1 MTEKGNKMAEEG
13 NNMMTAQETDGT
25 AAGNGGGGWR
35 FFDRVK
41 GDKVVWIVVLLLIM
55 ISLTTISGSTSLLAL
70 STKTTRISLLNKHL
84 LVCAGGLAL
93 IFFCYFC
100 ISMKWFERLSKYGFM
115 LSALLLLPLLLRK
128 HVNFEPY
135 FMAEYLNGAY
145 RTIRVYG
152 IQIHVFEIVKVAM
165 VMYLAW
171 ACKTYRSDAF
181 KFSKKLASI
190 RTGGEHEKAPFAFME
205 TRLAQFVFYIMI
217 PIAVTAM
224 MILPGG
230 NSSAIFIGLVMGAT
244 MVIGRVEFKYVVLT
258 AVVGLALL
266 GGAYGIYKATDG
278 KVFERIGTAL
288 ERSKD
293 TPTPDEL
300 FKVMD
305 EQGEKSEDYKKT
317 LKKMQQPYSAKIAIH
332 EGGLLGK
339 GIGGSTQK
347 YVVPQMYGDFMFSFI
362 LEETGLL
369 GGIAIIILYLSLL
382 ARGTI
387 IVSNSDDE
395 FAKTAA
401 GGLVLL
407 IAGQAFMHIMI
418 NLDMGPLT
426 GQTLPMISHGSNS
439 FLCFS
444 IAFGIIL
451 AMSKTAKKK
460 TAEEERKIDIEQ
472 GRPAEE
478 EISSDTGDF

>member
-1 MTEKGNKMAEEG
+1 MEEEV
-13 NNMMTAQETDGT
+13 NNMTAQETGES
-25 AAGNGGGGWR
+25 AAGKEGGGWR

-55 ISLTTISGSTSLLAL
+55 ISLTAISGSTSLLAL
-70 STKTTRISLLNKHL
+70 QNGTTRVSLFTRHL

-93 IFFCYFC
+93 IFFCYFVP
-100 ISMKWFERLSKYGFM
+100 SMKWFEKLSKYGF
-115 LSALLLLPLLLRK
+115 LVSFLLLVPLLLREHFNIANIIK
-128 HVNFEPY
+128 
-135 FMAEYLNGAY
+135 AEYLNGAW
-145 RTIRVYG
+145 RVIRVWKF
-152 IQIHVFEIVKVAM
+152 QINVFEVVKVAM

-171 ACKTYRSDAF
+171 ACKTYRNDGF
-181 KFSKKLASI
+181 TLSKKIAAI
-190 RTGGEHEKAPFAFME
+190 RTGKEHDKTPFSFMN
-205 TRLAQFVFYIMI
+205 TRLGQLVFYIVI
-217 PIAVTAM
+217 PIATTAM

-244 MVIGRVEFKYVVLT
+244 MVIGRVEFKYILLT
-258 AVVGLALL
+258 LVVGVTLL
-266 GGAYGIYKATDG
+266 GSAYGLYKLSDG
-278 KVFERIGTAL
+278 HLFTRIGTGL

-293 TPTPDEL
+293 DPTPDDL
-300 FKVMD
+300 FRIKD
-305 EQGEKSEDYKKT
+305 EKGENSTEYKKA
-317 LKKMQQPYSAKIAIH
+317 LQKMQQPYSAKIAIH
-332 EGGLLGK
+332 EGGLFGK

-347 YVVPQMYGDFMFSFI
+347 YVVPQIYGDFMFSFI

-387 IVSNSDDE
+387 IVSNSDDD

-407 IAGQAFMHIMI
+407 IAGQAFMHILI

-426 GQTLPMISHGSNS
+426 GQTLPMISHGSGS

-444 IAFGIIL
+444 LAFGIIL
-451 AMSKTAKKK
+451 AMSKTAKNK
-460 TAEEERKIDIEQ
+460 TAAEERKIDLEH

-478 EISSDTGDF
+478 EISADTGDF

>member
-1 MTEKGNKMAEEG
+1 MAEDR
-13 NNMMTAQETDGT
+13 NNTMTAQETGGT
-25 AAGNGGGGWR
+25 ADGKGGGSWR

-55 ISLTTISGSTSLLAL
+55 ISLISISGSTSLLAL
-70 STKTTRISLLNKHL
+70 STKTTRISLLNKQL
-84 LVCAGGLAL
+84 LVCAAGLAV

-100 ISMKWFERLSKYGFM
+100 VSMKWFERLSKCGF
-115 LSALLLLPLLLRK
+115 LVSFLLLGALLLRGRF
-128 HVNFEPY
+128 NFGDN
-135 FMAEYLNGAY
+135 FKAEYLNEAW
-145 RTIRVYG
+145 RTIRLFG
-152 IQIHVFEIVKVAM
+152 IQIHVFEVVKVAM

-171 ACKTYRSDAF
+171 ACKAFRNDTF
-181 KFSKKLASI
+181 KFSKKLAAI
-190 RTGGEHEKAPFAFME
+190 RTGENHEKAPFAFMK
-205 TRLAQFVFYIMI
+205 TGLAQFVFYIMI
-217 PIAVTAM
+217 PIAATAT

-244 MVIGRVEFKYVVLT
+244 MVVGRIDFKYIVLT
-258 AVVGLALL
+258 ALVGLALL

-278 KVFERIGTAL
+278 AVFERIGTGL

-293 TPTPDEL
+293 SPTPDEL
-300 FKVMD
+300 FSMK
-305 EQGEKSEDYKKT
+305 EKYGEKSDKYKKT

-347 YVVPQMYGDFMFSFI
+347 YVVPLMYGDFMYSYI
-362 LEETGLL
+362 LEETGLF
-369 GGIAIIILYLSLL
+369 GGIAIIVLYLSLL

-387 IVSNSDDE
+387 IVSNSDDD
-395 FAKTAA
+395 FAKTAV

-426 GQTLPMISHGSNS
+426 GQTLPMISHGSGS

-444 IAFGIIL
+444 LAFGIIL

-460 TAEEERKIDIEQ
+460 TAEEERKIDLEQ
-472 GRPAEE
+472 GRPVEE